1 MVEGEGAFEPVCGDV
16 PSVEVAADVVDQH
29 MDPREA
35 LQHFLSQLS
44 YLRLG
49 GQVCDEEIHPA
60 ATGGIDLPGRVLSA
74 YAISASDRQ
83 VRPQPGQTQRGCPA
97 NATRGTGDQ
106 HCPAGHWL
114 HQGRSLT
121 ARVRSERHG
130 SPGFR
135 WEG

>member
-16 PSVEVAADVVDQH
+16 PGVEVSADIVDQH

-35 LQHFLSQLS
+35 LQYFLSQLL

-49 GQVCDEEIHPA
+49 GQVCDEEVHPP
-60 ATGGIDLPGRVLSA
+60 ATGGTDLPSRVLSA

-83 VRPQPGQTQRGCPA
+83 VRTHPGQAQRGCPA

-106 HCPAGHWL
+106 HGPAGHRL

-121 ARVRSERHG
+121 ARVRSGRHG
-130 SPGFR
+130 SPGFVT
-135 WEG
+135 